1 MPTSP
6 LAHGIIRAA
15 LDGLR
20 TRLDGTPAAPN
31 TISRKRA
38 VFHGALS
45 YATEL
50 KLLPANPLHQVR
62 WRVPKTA
69 AAIHPATVATPTQVA
84 AILNQISRTRPE
96 LTAFFGCLY
105 YAARRPKKPSPC
117 TGTTSPSPTRDVA
130 RSCSAPPARAPPP
143 PGPAP
148 APRMRRAASSTA
160 PTALSASSPS
170 RPS

>member
-1 MPTSP
+1 SRAPDPATARALAWIERRSLP
-6 LAHGIIRAA
+6 LTKLTDPRIIRAT

-96 LTAFFGCLY
+96 LTTFFGC
-105 YAARRPKKPSPC
+105 
-117 TGTTSPSPTRDVA
+117 
-130 RSCSAPPARAPPP
+130 
-143 PGPAP
+143 
-148 APRMRRAASSTA
+148 
-160 PTALSASSPS
+160 
-170 RPS
+170 